1 MKKKKLPSYYSGRIS
16 NVEQRNLKFFWDIL
30 FLMENGRANW
40 GINDAIC
47 QMYYAK
53 SRLARLVYCILTDKI
68 KKSEGK
74 GKPDL
79 NLLFIYNMPF
89 RGIAKMTGGAASME
103 MARGIVD
110 MVNGKWLS
118 GTKRVIKGY
127 FRNNKENKNMKNS
140 WKVRRRENEIRKRR
154 IKSWID
160 KHPAAWEFIL
170 FNVLSNV
177 ATFVNFIAMWICTAF
192 LFTSLEEIP
201 FVFRFPLYSGRK

>member
-1 MKKKKLPSYYSGRIS
+1 M
-16 NVEQRNLKFFWDIL
+16 
-30 FLMENGRANW
+30 
-40 GINDAIC
+40 
-47 QMYYAK
+47 
-53 SRLARLVYCILTDKI
+53 TDKI

-127 FRNNKENKNMKNS
+127 FRNNKENNS
-140 WKVRRRENEIRKRR
+140 WKVRRKENEIRK
-154 IKSWID
+154 KKD
-160 KHPAAWEFIL
+160 
-170 FNVLSNV
+170 
-177 ATFVNFIAMWICTAF
+177 
-192 LFTSLEEIP
+192 
-201 FVFRFPLYSGRK
+201 

>member
-1 MKKKKLPSYYSGRIS
+1 MHFSGTNGSKSTIFIIIPAGSAPLPVHILPSLQSLSYPPR
-16 NVEQRNLKFFWDIL
+16 RNSA
-30 FLMENGRANW
+30 FLPHRPVQTERNR
-40 GINDAIC
+40 
-47 QMYYAK
+47 YA
-53 SRLARLVYCILTDKI
+53 RLARLVYRILTDKI

-127 FRNNKENKNMKNS
+127 FRNNKENKKYE
-140 WKVRRRENEIRKRR
+140 KQLEGKEKRE
-154 IKSWID
+154 
-160 KHPAAWEFIL
+160 
-170 FNVLSNV
+170 
-177 ATFVNFIAMWICTAF
+177 
-192 LFTSLEEIP
+192 
-201 FVFRFPLYSGRK
+201 

>member
-1 MKKKKLPSYYSGRIS
+1 MGAEEFEVLLGYPVPDGKWKGEL
-16 NVEQRNLKFFWDIL
+16 
-30 FLMENGRANW
+30 

-53 SRLARLVYCILTDKI
+53 SRLARLVYRILTDKI

-127 FRNNKENKNMKNS
+127 FRNNKENKKYE
-140 WKVRRRENEIRKRR
+140 KQLEGKEKRE
-154 IKSWID
+154 
-160 KHPAAWEFIL
+160 
-170 FNVLSNV
+170 
-177 ATFVNFIAMWICTAF
+177 
-192 LFTSLEEIP
+192 
-201 FVFRFPLYSGRK
+201 

>member
-1 MKKKKLPSYYSGRIS
+1 M
-16 NVEQRNLKFFWDIL
+16 KFFWDIL
-30 FLMENGRANW
+30 FLMGNGRANW
-40 GINDAIC
+40 NFNDAIC

-53 SRLARLVYCILTDKI
+53 SRLARLVYRILTDKK

-103 MARGIVD
+103 MARVIVD

-127 FRNNKENKNMKNS
+127 FRNNKENKKYE
-140 WKVRRRENEIRKRR
+140 KQLEGKEKRE
-154 IKSWID
+154 
-160 KHPAAWEFIL
+160 
-170 FNVLSNV
+170 
-177 ATFVNFIAMWICTAF
+177 
-192 LFTSLEEIP
+192 
-201 FVFRFPLYSGRK
+201 